1 MDTFNPVTGAL
12 EPLSKDGRQH
22 QIGAVAPIIEVN
34 PEVNH
39 DSKYAKH
46 LIY

>member
-1 MDTFNPVTGAL
+1 MDTFNPRDRAL
-12 EPLSKDGRQH
+12 DPLSKDGRQH
-22 QIGAVAPIIEVN
+22 QIGAVASIIEVN

-39 DSKYAKH
+39 DSKYAKY